1 MKSHGSSVSS
11 RRRIP
16 AQAIEPL
23 HGFDWQNVEP
33 RKLRP
38 FKPIYHITMGK
49 YAGSRLHVTI
59 GRDSLTLCIALQS
72 DALSNLITI
81 DKDYLSRIDLRRDL
95 LARYADTVHGC
106 LPEGAEAVRE
116 VYTFLLR
123 DYLPRRFPSM
133 FALSRNSQSLTNT
146 VTQRTYPCTP
156 AKAKTDTAAAAA
168 AAAAAEALTSLAEI
182 VEEDMF
188 ILRETPDGHRCVAF
202 LCCFPSGFDPS
213 SKLGKLLREVHAP
226 VPAYDRI
233 GQSMERFFARLE
245 VGKGVRR
252 VNVSLGA
259 LLSSSLLFLGTWGEE
274 GRMRKGVADG

>member
-1 MKSHGSSVSS
+1 MLWMKSHGSSVSS
-11 RRRIP
+11 RRRTP

-23 HGFDWQNVEP
+23 HGFDWRNAEP

-49 YAGSRLHVTI
+49 CAGTCSHMMI
-59 GRDSLTLCIALQS
+59 GRDSLTLCIGLQS

-81 DKDYLSRIDLRRDL
+81 DKDYLSRINLRRDL

-106 LPEGAEAVRE
+106 LPEGADAVRE

-123 DYLPRRFPSM
+123 DYLPQRFPSI
-133 FALSRNSQSLTNT
+133 FARSRDAKSLTNT
-146 VTQRTYPCTP
+146 ATQRTYPCTP
-156 AKAKTDTAAAAA
+156 AKAKTDSAAAAA
-168 AAAAAEALTSLAEI
+168 AAALRSLAEV

-202 LCCFPSGFDPS
+202 LCCFPSGFNPS
-213 SKLGKLLREVHAP
+213 SKLGMLLREVHAP

-245 VGKGVRR
+245 VGKGVKR
-252 VNVSLGA
+252 VNVSSGA
-259 LLSSSLLFLGTWGEE
+259 SSPWSLVLQTWGEGGE
-274 GRMRKGVADG
+274 